1 MKILFIQILTVLSEI
16 VLFGLVF
23 YMIIEC
29 VSDAINRNF
38 RHKTPEQIQSEIKE
52 RKAQIKA
59 YLKGWFF
66 E

>member
-1 MKILFIQILTVLSEI
+1 MLVQILTVLSAI

-23 YMIIEC
+23 YMISESVLDTIDR
-29 VSDAINRNF
+29 SF

-59 YLKGWFF
+59 YLKGWFTK
-66 E
+66 

>member
-1 MKILFIQILTVLSEI
+1 MKILFIQILTVLSAI

-23 YMIIEC
+23 YMISEC
-29 VSDAINRNF
+29 VSDTINRNF
-38 RHKTPEQIQSEIKE
+38 CHKTPEQIQSEIKE

>member
-1 MKILFIQILTVLSEI
+1 
-16 VLFGLVF
+16 
-23 YMIIEC
+23 MISEC
-29 VSDAINRNF
+29 VLDTINRNF
-38 RHKTPEQIQSEIKE
+38 CHKTPEQIQSEIKE

>member
-1 MKILFIQILTVLSEI
+1 
-16 VLFGLVF
+16 
-23 YMIIEC
+23 MIIEC
-29 VSDAINRNF
+29 VSDTINRNF